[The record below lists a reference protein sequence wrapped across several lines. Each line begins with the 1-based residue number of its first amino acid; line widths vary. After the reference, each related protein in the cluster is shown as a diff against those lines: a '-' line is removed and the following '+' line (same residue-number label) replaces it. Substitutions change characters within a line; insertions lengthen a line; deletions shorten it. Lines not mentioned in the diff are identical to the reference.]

1 MKRVKVLV
9 LLTLLFIFDGNS
21 VLAENLSANSTSE
34 TIQSA
39 ESLMESESIPN
50 ETENSRITSE
60 TNSTIESSD
69 LTQSVSSE
77 ESSSSQEINRQ
88 QKNGPLSI
96 DYRSY
101 LNGTG
106 WQAYQKNGA
115 VSGTEKQN
123 QQIEAIQIKSN
134 DIPEDSWIEY
144 SSHIEGSG
152 WETIV
157 KKDGETSGKAGKRV
171 EAFRVSLKGEL
182 AKTHQIYYRAKVK
195 AFGWLN
201 WTTDGEIAGSS
212 GCAYPIEA
220 FQVMLVEKN
229 ETKPSG
235 SGLAYIEKPKISYS
249 THVQSI
255 GWQSAKQDG
264 QTSGTTGQAKRLEAI
279 KVSFSNLSGNQI
291 EYKTHIQNIG
301 WESNFKS
308 NNQISGTSGQ
318 AKRLEAIQIR
328 LASSLNQ
335 YFDVYYRVHAQNLG
349 WMDWAK
355 DGDSSGTTGFAYRLE
370 GIQIKIVPKGQA
382 APGST
387 SRPHLAKPVLSYQTH
402 VQTYGWQG
410 YKNEKSTSGTT
421 GQAKR
426 LEAIQMKLNASGLS
440 GTVQYRT
447 HISNIGW
454 ESSYRQAGQISG
466 TTGQAKRLEAIQIK
480 LTGELATYFDIYY
493 HVHAETFG
501 WMGWAKNGQSAGT
514 SGYAKRLE
522 AIQIA
527 LVPKGQAAPGGTSNA
542 FRNGKVLLNVPF
554 YDQYKAGAP
563 YGCEA
568 ASLLQGLHYK
578 GKAKNYNLQSFIK
591 VMPIDPSNNP
601 NKGFAGSP
609 YKSIY
614 GIYQSIYP
622 KPLAAWGKKYGN
634 VVDISGATVTSLK
647 SEMANGN
654 PIVVY
659 VTSGFKDPVYHRY
672 FFGVGIDN
680 AHVMTLDG
688 YDERAGKYHVSDP
701 VSGKYWVNKGSFEKI
716 YNLKHYAV
724 AIRG

>member
-1 MKRVKVLV
+1 MKRVKVLLV
-9 LLTLLFIFDGNS
+9 LMFLFNVKGNI
-21 VLAENLSANSTSE
+21 VLAQEVEENNNSEIEQTV
-34 TIQSA
+34 QST
-39 ESLMESESIPN
+39 MRSES
-50 ETENSRITSE
+50 SSE
-60 TNSTIESSD
+60 QLKKSSNTIESSD
-69 LTQSVSSE
+69 TITSSDLGKLEATE
-77 ESSSSQEINRQ
+77 ESSSSEEAINK
-88 QKNGPLSI
+88 QKAAPLSI

-106 WQAYQKNGA
+106 WQGYQKDGA

-123 QQIEAIQIKSN
+123 QQIESLQIKLADAS
-134 DIPEDSWIEY
+134 EDSWIEY

-152 WETIV
+152 WETTA
-157 KKDGETSGKAGKRV
+157 KKNGETSGVTGKRV

-182 AKTHQIYYRAKVK
+182 SKTHQVYYRAKVK
-195 AFGWLN
+195 TFGWLN
-201 WTTDGEIAGSS
+201 WTTDGEIAGSA

-229 ETKPSG
+229 ETKPPG

-255 GWQSAKQDG
+255 GWQSPKQDG

-349 WMDWAK
+349 WMGWAK
-355 DGDSSGTTGFAYRLE
+355 NGDSSGTTGFAYRLE

-387 SRPHLAKPVLSYQTH
+387 SRPHLAKPALSYQTH

-410 YKNEKSTSGTT
+410 YKNEKGTSGTT

-426 LEAIQMKLNASGLS
+426 LEAIQMKLNVSGLS

-447 HISNIGW
+447 HISNVGW
-454 ESSYRQAGQISG
+454 ESNYRQAGQISG

-527 LVPKGQAAPGGTSNA
+527 LVPKGQSAPGSTSNA

-578 GKAKNYNLQSFIK
+578 GKAKSYNLQSFLR

-609 YKSIY
+609 YKAMY

-634 VVDISGATVTSLK
+634 VADISGATPATLK
-647 SEMANGN
+647 NELANGN

-659 VTSGFKDPVYHRY
+659 VTSGFKNPIYNQY

-716 YNLKHYAV
+716 YNVKRYAV